1 MKKYELL
8 LVLPGTLDDKE
19 AEAKTTEVVTTLKEL
34 SPDAELKIM
43 GKNRLAYPIK
53 QVRYGYFYTVI
64 FTAEPETVKK
74 IEEKL
79 RLTRGLLRAVLTHYN
94 KAMENAEN
102 VPFLGG
108 DGRNEREE
116 DVRMIEEEAPVVIN
130 EVKEEQTQEI
140 ATEEPVKEE
149 SAAVIEDI
157 VVEEPKKTASKPKAK
172 TLDLKEIDKKLDE
185 ILADDNINI

>member
-19 AEAKTTEVVTTLKEL
+19 AEAKTNEVVATLKDL
-34 SPDAELKIM
+34 STDTELKVM

-53 QVRYGYFYTVI
+53 QVRYGYFYTII
-64 FTAEPETVKK
+64 FSAEPENVKK

-102 VPFLGG
+102 VPVLGG
-108 DGRNEREE
+108 DGRMDRDEE
-116 DVRMIEEEAPVVIN
+116 VRAVEEEAPVVIN
-130 EVKEEQTQEI
+130 EVKEEVAPEVVV
-140 ATEEPVKEE
+140 EEPAKEE
-149 SAAVIEDI
+149 VAPVVEEP
-157 VVEEPKKTASKPKAK
+157 VVEEPKKSPAKAKAK